1 MNEGGVNEM
10 CRLTLFFFCKSR
22 FLSFSAAPLR
32 MQVWGILPRFYTH
45 LAVPI
50 CRPPTQRSAA
60 CTQAL
65 SLLRLKR
72 HIVISEV

>member
-1 MNEGGVNEM
+1 MRCVG
-10 CRLTLFFFCKSR
+10 SR
-22 FLSFSAAPLR
+22 SSFSENLVFSHFLR
-32 MQVWGILPRFYTH
+32 LLCMQVWGILPRFYTH

-72 HIVISEV
+72 RIVISQV